1 MARWLMN
8 PFKLSN
14 TIGENARAHL
24 TFRQSSLGRTA
35 KRAGRLLKQQLWV
48 WPIIAVVVLATIG
61 YLVSG
66 TINRIMVNSLQS
78 ELATLLSVEKAM
90 LLKWFKVQESNA
102 LRLASESQIRTTI
115 NQILTSTKSG
125 LATPNNQAPGAT
137 PNTDLLA
144 LHSQLQDQLATSM
157 TANNFV
163 GYIVADRHLQIV
175 SAQTPELLGK
185 NVPEFEA
192 SLTSALEGQTIVS
205 PPFPSIVTLKDRT
218 GKERTGVPTMLV
230 CAPVRDERLQV
241 VAVLGLRIRPERE
254 FTEIL
259 QLGRIG
265 ASGETYAVNRQGLMV
280 SNSRF
285 DEKLIMLGV
294 LPDEPG
300 AASILKVQIRDPGGD
315 LNAGFRPV
323 VRRSEMPFT
332 AVFTRLQS
340 GSNGVLMNNY
350 RNYRGASSIGAYAW
364 IPEYQVGIITEIES
378 EEAFLPLT
386 ILRRTFYGLY
396 ALLTVSAIAIF
407 AFTLIVARLK
417 RQAQKAE
424 IEAKQLG
431 QYRLEKKL
439 GEGAMGVVYK
449 GFHAMLRRPTAIK
462 LLPVDKVDQAA
473 ITRFER
479 EVQITCKLN
488 HPSTI
493 AIFDYGRTPEGV
505 FYYAMEFLDGI
516 DLQSLVDRYG
526 PLPEDRVVHILKQ
539 ICGSLFEAHSLGLV
553 HRDVKPA
560 NVMLNRRACEPDV
573 VKVLDFGLVKDI
585 DEGKSGNEQG
595 LSGTPLYMSPESI
608 QTPEGVDGRSDLYSL
623 GAVAYFLLTGQT
635 VFQAKSLGELC
646 QQHIASLPAAIA
658 SRTGRVVSPGLENAV
673 MSCLEKSRARRPQTA
688 RQLCQLL
695 EAIPAA
701 GDWTK
706 EQADVWWRAFERGQM
721 ADGVPT
727 PSTELASSQKRGNPT
742 NAGSSQKATSSD
754 SLAQTI
760 EDHSG
765 PKA

>member
-1 MARWLMN
+1 
-8 PFKLSN
+8 
-14 TIGENARAHL
+14 
-24 TFRQSSLGRTA
+24 
-35 KRAGRLLKQQLWV
+35 
-48 WPIIAVVVLATIG
+48 
-61 YLVSG
+61 
-66 TINRIMVNSLQS
+66 
-78 ELATLLSVEKAM
+78 
-90 LLKWFKVQESNA
+90 
-102 LRLASESQIRTTI
+102 
-115 NQILTSTKSG
+115 
-125 LATPNNQAPGAT
+125 
-137 PNTDLLA
+137 
-144 LHSQLQDQLATSM
+144 
-157 TANNFV
+157 
-163 GYIVADRHLQIV
+163 
-175 SAQTPELLGK
+175 
-185 NVPEFEA
+185 
-192 SLTSALEGQTIVS
+192 
-205 PPFPSIVTLKDRT
+205 
-218 GKERTGVPTMLV
+218 
-230 CAPVRDERLQV
+230 
-241 VAVLGLRIRPERE
+241 
-254 FTEIL
+254 
-259 QLGRIG
+259 
-265 ASGETYAVNRQGLMV
+265 MV

-539 ICGSLFEAHSLGLV
+539 ICGSLFEAHSL
-553 HRDVKPA
+553 
-560 NVMLNRRACEPDV
+560 
-573 VKVLDFGLVKDI
+573 
-585 DEGKSGNEQG
+585 
-595 LSGTPLYMSPESI
+595 
-608 QTPEGVDGRSDLYSL
+608 
-623 GAVAYFLLTGQT
+623 
-635 VFQAKSLGELC
+635 
-646 QQHIASLPAAIA
+646 
-658 SRTGRVVSPGLENAV
+658 VSY
-673 MSCLEKSRARRPQTA
+673 TA
-688 RQLCQLL
+688 
-695 EAIPAA
+695 
-701 GDWTK
+701 T
-706 EQADVWWRAFERGQM
+706 
-721 ADGVPT
+721 
-727 PSTELASSQKRGNPT
+727 
-742 NAGSSQKATSSD
+742 
-754 SLAQTI
+754 
-760 EDHSG
+760 
-765 PKA
+765 